1 MKSEENLD
9 LEPSLIPIRKG
20 SLSPPEKEK
29 APINMSGKNKL
40 NRIACLFLKKIFRKT
55 LAKCNWSELII

>member
-29 APINMSGKNKL
+29 APINIRGKNKL
-40 NRIACLFLKKIFRKT
+40 SKLLVYFLKRS
-55 LAKCNWSELII
+55 SEIP